1 MILLKIKG
9 LKGLIITNGVF
20 LFVLVN
26 IFLLSALL
34 EFNIDYIKGVIS
46 GLVLVWI
53 IYNIYAIK
61 EIKRPGYKMD
71 ERMKLILGKSFSFS
85 FIVFFLIAAFFSIIS
100 HAANIKI
107 EITVS
112 NLSAMAVNLMFIIF
126 VIIFLTLKRR
136 F

>member
-1 MILLKIKG
+1 MILLKIRG
-9 LKGLIITNGVF
+9 LKGLVITNGVF

-34 EFNIDYIKGVIS
+34 EFNIDYIKGVTS
-46 GLVLVWI
+46 GFVLVWI

-61 EIKRPGYKMD
+61 EIRKPGYKMD
-71 ERMKLILGKSFSFS
+71 ERMKLILEKSFSYA

-100 HAANIKI
+100 HATNIYI

-112 NLSAMAVNLMFIIF
+112 NLSPMAVNLMFVIFF
-126 VIIFLTLKRR
+126 VIFLILKRR